1 MRAQTDVNIMADDA
15 DCDVASNSEVFDD
28 VDSDPASM
36 MHNVVQSCNKIVIP
50 SMAQPSIS
58 KLSTNEQEDEEV
70 VNTDGI
76 FHHHQQDIKSDD
88 DDASASDQNADDNL
102 VNIKP
107 ELDEKLRRTSV
118 HSPRTVKWTL
128 HTMAA
133 AMDSVF
139 GGELTTTN
147 AARKF
152 QIPRTTLLDRLSM
165 KVKRQHIDSPGSF
178 PLNAENDAKV
188 VEFVQENIELD
199 KPTLIK
205 GILHVGEE
213 LAREQ
218 GRPFDSPLN
227 SRKWLKCFVQK
238 HPNLN
243 IFCYHRSRTTTASRS
258 VSVSGSSSM
267 RGPSL
272 SSDNT
277 VLIPQQI
284 LHIQHDPLAQLQAE
298 QNSEHSPS
306 TIDTDNVFDSLES
319 TLAKQGVRAIE
330 QKINAEQLS
339 YFNYRFVNRNLEK
352 GFDLW
357 KLCKSKTEG
366 GDNLS
371 TFALNGVEQGLI
383 DEHLKYF
390 HFRYDNPDLEE
401 GYKLWAIL
409 KEKTH
414 E

>member
-1 MRAQTDVNIMADDA
+1 MADDA

-28 VDSDPASM
+28 VDSDPGSM
-36 MHNVVQSCNKIVIP
+36 MHNVVQSCNKILIP

-58 KLSTNEQEDEEV
+58 KLSSSNEQDDEEV

-76 FHHHQQDIKSDD
+76 FHHHHHHQHQDLKSDD
-88 DDASASDQNADDNL
+88 EDASASDQNADDSL

-107 ELDEKLRRTSV
+107 EIDEKIRRPSL
-118 HSPRTVKWTL
+118 HSPRTVKWSL

-133 AMDSVF
+133 AMDSVL

-165 KVKRQHIDSPGSF
+165 KVKRQHYDGPGSF
-178 PLNAENDAKV
+178 PLNAENDDKV
-188 VEFVQENIELD
+188 VQFVQDNLELD

-205 GILHVGEE
+205 GILQLGEE
-213 LAREQ
+213 LAKEQ
-218 GRPFDSPLN
+218 GRPFDNPLN
-227 SRKWLKCFVQK
+227 ARKWLKLFVQK
-238 HPNLN
+238 HSNLN
-243 IFCYHRSRTTTASRS
+243 IFCYNRSRTTTASRS
-258 VSVSGSSSM
+258 VSISGSTANM
-267 RGPSL
+267 RASSL
-272 SSDNT
+272 SNDNT

-284 LHIQHDPLAQLQAE
+284 LHIQHDPLVQLQAE
-298 QNSEHSPS
+298 QNNEQHSPS

-319 TLAKQGVRAIE
+319 SLAKQGVRAIE
-330 QKINAEQLS
+330 QKLNVEQLS
-339 YFNYRFVNRNLEK
+339 YFNYRFVNKNLER
-352 GFDLW
+352 GYDLW

-390 HFRYDNPDLEE
+390 HFRYDNPDIEE
-401 GYKLWAIL
+401 GYKLWAVL
-409 KEKTH
+409 KEKTR